1 MYPSPNR
8 IRGDQNGASSV
19 GLAGVRPAGVSQV
32 FAGRLSIAIFA
43 AALGCAWIGGA
54 SAQQVAPSLVTPQ
67 TLRPTAGPAGTILLP
82 PAAGLAAPA
91 GAENL
96 SVTLSGVSVEG
107 GFPELK
113 SATDA
118 IAARLSGRRAT
129 LAEIYIAAN
138 AIEQAYAAA
147 GFVLVRVVVPP
158 QKLVPGGKLRLVV
171 VDGFIQCVDVKGAP
185 ESQRALIS
193 ARMASLIGKRHV
205 TLAEIERR
213 LLLVSDIPG
222 LVLRSTLTRGTTTG
236 GAELV
241 LEATQNYVTGTVG
254 VDNRLPK
261 SLGIW
266 ELNSSLALNSA
277 FGFGEQVYV
286 SATSGYQLGKL
297 FDGDSPLRILGGGVV
312 LPIGTDGFTLNPEYT
327 NSVTRPV
334 ASPGAPATAGV
345 FERFALHAA
354 YPVIRS
360 RAETL
365 TVQATYEWDEE
376 HLTPAGFDTD
386 LYRDRYHVIRLQGV
400 DQMTLPWG
408 AAAQATALATGIPLS
423 QQGATPTFSKLDLD
437 LRYQQPLPEAF
448 QLSLVGKAQ
457 TSFNEP
463 LMLAEQFSL
472 DGMDAVSGFA
482 SGELP
487 VDEGATARA
496 EFSRPFPVAFSRA
509 NAVLSPY
516 IFGAGGWGSI
526 VDPTALQQR
535 HIDASSFGLG
545 LHVGANAPDP
555 TYGGT
560 MTVEFARALSD
571 LPGERQGYRTNFI
584 LAVRF

>member
-1 MYPSPNR
+1 MV
-8 IRGDQNGASSV
+8 AS
-19 GLAGVRPAGVSQV
+19 
-32 FAGRLSIAIFA
+32 GRLFARPRFSIAILA
-43 AALGCAWIGGA
+43 AVLGSVGIGSA

-67 TLRPTAGPAGTILLP
+67 TLRPTTAPAGTILLP

-91 GAENL
+91 GAEHL
-96 SVTLSGVSVEG
+96 SVTLGGVSVEG

-113 SATDA
+113 GATDA

-129 LAEIYIAAN
+129 LAEIYAAAN

-147 GFVLVRVVVPP
+147 GYVLARVVVPP
-158 QKLVPGGKLRLVV
+158 QKLVPGGRLRLVV
-171 VDGFIQCVDVKGAP
+171 VDGFVEGVDVKGAP

-222 LVLRSTLTRGTTTG
+222 LVLRSTLTRGTTTTG

-266 ELNSSLALNSA
+266 ELNSSLALNSV
-277 FGFGEQVYV
+277 FGFGEQIYV
-286 SATSGYQLGKL
+286 SSTSGYQLGKL

-327 NSVTRPV
+327 NSVTRPA

-354 YPVIRS
+354 YPVIRT

-386 LYRDRYHVIRLQGV
+386 LYRDRYHVIRLQGA

-408 AAAQATALATGIPLS
+408 AAAQATAVLSQGLAGRGEATALATGIPLS
-423 QQGATPTFSKLDLD
+423 QQGASPTFSKLNLD

-496 EFSRPFPVAFSRA
+496 ELSHPFALPLGPAS
-509 NAVLSPY
+509 AVVSPY
-516 IFGAGGWGSI
+516 VFGAGGWGTI
-526 VDPTALQQR
+526 VDPTALQER
-535 HIDASSFGLG
+535 NIDASSFGLG
-545 LHVGANAPDP
+545 MHVGGSAPDP
-555 TYGGT
+555 NYGGT

-571 LPGERQGYRTNFI
+571 VPGEQHGYRANLI

>member
-1 MYPSPNR
+1 MSGR
-8 IRGDQNGASSV
+8 LFTGRG
-19 GLAGVRPAGVSQV
+19 
-32 FAGRLSIAIFA
+32 LSIAILG
-43 AALGCAWIGGA
+43 AALGCAWTGAA
-54 SAQQVAPSLVTPQ
+54 SAQQIAPSLVTPQ
-67 TLRPTAGPAGTILLP
+67 TLRPTTGPAGTILLP
-82 PAAGLAAPA
+82 RAAGLAAPA

-96 SVTLSGVSVEG
+96 SLTLGGVSVEG

-113 SATDA
+113 GPTDA
-118 IAARLSGRRAT
+118 IAARLTGRRAT
-129 LAEIYIAAN
+129 LAEIYTAAN
-138 AIEQAYAAA
+138 AIEQAYAAV
-147 GFVLVRVVVPP
+147 GYVLVRVVVPP
-158 QKLVPGGKLRLVV
+158 QKLVPGGTLRLVV
-171 VDGFIQCVDVKGAP
+171 IDGFIEGVDVKGTP
-185 ESQRALIS
+185 ERERPLIA

-222 LVLRSTLTRGTTTG
+222 LVLRSTLAQGKNP
-236 GAELV
+236 GAAQLV
-241 LEATQNYVTGTVG
+241 LEATQNYVTGTIG

-277 FGFGEQVYV
+277 FGFGEQAYI
-286 SATSGYQLGKL
+286 SATSGYQLGRT

-327 NSVTRPV
+327 NSVTRE
-334 ASPGAPATAGV
+334 AAAPGAPATQGL

-354 YPVIRS
+354 YPVIRT
-360 RAETL
+360 RADTL
-365 TVQATYEWDEE
+365 TIQATYEWDEE
-376 HLTPAGFDTD
+376 HLTPLGFNTD
-386 LYRDRYHVIRLQGV
+386 LYRDRYQAIRLQGS
-400 DQMTLPWG
+400 DQMTLSWG
-408 AAAQATALATGIPLS
+408 AAAQATAVFSQGVGGRGEATAIATGIPLS
-423 QQGATPTFSKLDLD
+423 QQGASPTFSKFNFD

-448 QLSLVGKAQ
+448 QLSLVGRAQ

-496 EFSRPFPVAFSRA
+496 ELSWPFALPVAPA
-509 NAVLSPY
+509 AVTVSPY
-516 IFGAGGWGSI
+516 IFGAGGWGTI
-526 VDPTALQQR
+526 VDPTALQTR
-535 HIDASSFGLG
+535 ILDASSFGLG
-545 LHVGANAPDP
+545 LHVGGGAADP

-560 MTVEFARALSD
+560 LTVEFARALSD
-571 LPGERQGYRTNFI
+571 LPGEQRGYRGNLI